1 MVDYISSSSG
11 DIIGNNAIKQN
22 QELLAVENNT
32 NKKNPYAQQEKEL
45 VDETD
50 VSSKAIEMYEQEQE
64 YKKIQGFLL
73 DSFSNDLSTSE
84 LVSLINQGKY
94 EIPSDKLADML
105 AGSENFL
112 TDLFS
117 PESEEQ

>member
-11 DIIGNNAIKQN
+11 EIIGNNAIKQN
-22 QELLAVENNT
+22 QELLGIESN
-32 NKKNPYAQQEKEL
+32 NKKNPYAQQAKEL
-45 VDETD
+45 IDETD
-50 VSSKAIEMYEQEQE
+50 VSAKALEMYEQEQE
-64 YKKIQGFLL
+64 YKKLRGFLL

-105 AGSENFL
+105 AGNDNFL
-112 TDLFS
+112 SDIFA
-117 PESEEQ
+117 PEPEEQ